1 VSWALDLAIHDEM
14 TVDRLDKGM
23 ERKACVGNE
32 IMIIGSNGCAD
43 VGTHLCS
50 AASACGLTVRFM
62 SSEQAHTSIRL
73 LRSFARRLQGD
84 FPLRAHE
91 FNRAVCRQ
99 LADTRPRWLLTTGKA
114 PVLCDTLAEARRL
127 GVISIN
133 YSTDDPW
140 NPRHA
145 ARWFFSALKEYDVV
159 ATPRLGTI
167 LDFHRLGV
175 RRVAHASFAYCPK
188 AHRPDDRVVED
199 VSGGDIFFAG
209 GCDNDRLPYFQ
220 AIVKAGLRPM
230 LYGGYWNRH
239 LPMRRF
245 YRGFASVSEM
255 ATLHAQAPISI
266 CLVRRANR
274 DEHVMRTFEAAA
286 MGACLAMEDTPAH
299 RQLFGPDGRSVV
311 YFSDPQSLVSAC
323 QRLLA
328 DAGLRQHLRLA
339 AREVVVGGRNTYN
352 DRLKEILAVA
362 SVA

>member
-1 VSWALDLAIHDEM
+1 MSCALDSAVRDEM
-14 TVDRLDKGM
+14 TVDRPDKGM
-23 ERKACVGNE
+23 ERNTCVGNE
-32 IMIIGSNGCAD
+32 LMIIGSNGSAD
-43 VGTHLCS
+43 VGTHLCR
-50 AASACGLTVRFM
+50 AASGCGLTVRFM
-62 SSEQAHTSIRL
+62 ASERAHTSSRL
-73 LRSFARRLQGD
+73 FRSVARRLQGD
-84 FPLRAHE
+84 FPLRAHD

-99 LADTRPRWLLTTGKA
+99 LSDAPPRWLLTTGKA
-114 PVLCDTLAEARRL
+114 PVLCETLAEARRL

-159 ATPRLGTI
+159 ATPRVGTI
-167 LDFHRLGV
+167 PDFHRLGV
-175 RRVAHASFAYCPK
+175 RRVAPVSFAYCPK
-188 AHRPDDRVVED
+188 AHRPDDGVIED
-199 VSGGDIFFAG
+199 LSTGDVFFAG
-209 GCDNDRLPYFQ
+209 GCDNDRLPFFR

-230 LYGGYWNRH
+230 LYGGYWSRH
-239 LPMRRF
+239 LPLRRF
-245 YRGFASVSEM
+245 HRGFASLAEM
-255 ATLHAQAPISI
+255 ATLHAQTPISV

-286 MGACLAMEDTPAH
+286 MGACLVMEDTPAH

-311 YFSDPQSLVSAC
+311 YFNDPRSLVYAC

-328 DAGLRQHLRLA
+328 DAGLRHHLRLA
-339 AREVVVGGRNTYN
+339 AREVVVGGRNTYE